1 MRMSAEQIIF
11 PRPTGERETRPGLN
25 LESRFNGLMCSIGE
39 KNEGFQTKIQ
49 TKVVND
55 LKPVIEQA
63 PATGYRDGQRFTY
76 ALAAHLA
83 DKSLSEL
90 FRLHQEKMAKR
101 QALLVDEEN
110 RNTPKNL
117 AREVL
122 YASVDFVSTAMGKI
136 TGHKVQNTPLWFNPK
151 PLKN

>member
-1 MRMSAEQIIF
+1 MRMSAEQILF
-11 PRPTGERETRPGLN
+11 PRPTNETRPGLN
-25 LESRFNGLMCSIGE
+25 LEARFNGFRDSLGE